1 MIDRLLFKIKGSRHI
16 MIRLVGLYVLQAFL
30 IFGQGLSLAAL
41 LTGLWQGHTLLSQV
55 YWLIG
60 FIVCYLLRHGLTEV
74 GNGWLDRYSSVA
86 AQNFRQQLLK
96 KVFELGPVIVQR
108 EGTGNM
114 VTLALDGIKEVE
126 NYIQLIY
133 SKVISMMIIPVL
145 LLIACFW
152 LDWISGVV
160 MLLVYP
166 LIVLFMIILGYA
178 AKAKAD
184 RQFAAFQVL
193 SNHFIDS
200 LRGIDTLKYFGLSK
214 RYSRSIYRSSEQ
226 FRKSTM
232 SVIKVAML
240 STFALDFF
248 TTLAIAVLAVFLGL
262 RLINGHLLL
271 FPALAILILAPEY
284 FLPIRNFASD
294 YHATLN
300 GKNSFHAVLKIL
312 NMPLPKK
319 PVVKLHQWSDNDQLI
334 FDDIK
339 FTYPHEGSE
348 LANLNLTVKGYQKI
362 GIIGM
367 SGAGKTTLINLLS
380 GFLAPTTGKIN
391 IQGQEVATLD
401 INNWQKQIL
410 YIPQTPYIFA
420 DTLKNNI
427 AFYTP
432 DVSEDRIKEAI
443 HVVGLDDLVAEL
455 PQGLLTMIGSGH
467 RALSGG
473 QAQRIA
479 LARAFLDPSRKV
491 MIFDEP
497 TAHLDIETELELK
510 KRMIPLM
517 ENRLVFFATHRL
529 HWMKQ
534 MDHILVLKNGKLIE
548 QGTYQQLLDKQGYF
562 VELMNQTKGK
572 ETAHG

>member
-1 MIDRLLFKIKGSRHI
+1 MIK
-16 MIRLVGLYVLQAFL
+16 LVGLYVLQAFL
-30 IFGQGLSLAAL
+30 ILGQGLSLAAL
-41 LTGLWQGHTLLSQV
+41 LTGLWQGHSLLSQI
-55 YWLIG
+55 YGLGG
-60 FIVCYLLRHGLTEV
+60 FVACYLLRHGLTEI
-74 GNGWLDRYSSVA
+74 GNDWLDKYSANA

-96 KVFELGPVIVQR
+96 KVFALGPVIVQR

-126 NYIQLIY
+126 NYIRLIY
-133 SKVISMMIIPVL
+133 SKVISMMIIPVIIL
-145 LLIACFW
+145 VVCFW
-152 LDWISGVV
+152 LDWISGIV

-184 RQFAAFQVL
+184 RQFAAFQIL

-214 RYSRSIYRSSEQ
+214 KYSQSIYRSSER

-240 STFALDFF
+240 STFALDSF
-248 TTLAIAVLAVFLGL
+248 TTLAIAILAVFLGL

-300 GKNSFHAVLKIL
+300 GKNSFHAVRRIL
-312 NMPLPKK
+312 EMLLPKK
-319 PVVKLHQWSDNDQLI
+319 PTVELHQWTGVDELSLETVE
-334 FDDIK
+334 FM
-339 FTYPHEGSE
+339 YPQNGSE
-348 LANLNLTVKGYQKI
+348 LTNLDLTVKGNQKI

-380 GFLAPTTGKIN
+380 GFLAPTSGQIT
-391 IQGQEVATLD
+391 IQRKKVTTLD
-401 INNWQKQIL
+401 IHDWQKQIL

-432 DVSEDRIKEAI
+432 NVSEDKIKEAI
-443 HVVGLDDLVAEL
+443 HVVGLDNLVAEL
-455 PQGLLTMIGSGH
+455 PQGLETMIGSGH

-479 LARAFLDPSRKV
+479 LARAFLDPERRV

-510 KRMIPLM
+510 KRMLPLM

-534 MDHILVLKNGKLIE
+534 MDYILVLKNGKLIE
-548 QGTYQQLLDKQGYF
+548 QGTYQQLLDEHGYF
-562 VELMNQTKGK
+562 TELMDQTRGK
-572 ETAHG
+572 EITHE

>member
-1 MIDRLLFKIKGSRHI
+1 MIK
-16 MIRLVGLYVLQAFL
+16 LVGLYVLQAFL
-30 IFGQGLSLAAL
+30 ILGQGLSLAAL
-41 LTGLWQGHTLLSQV
+41 LTGLWQGYSLLSQI
-55 YWLIG
+55 YGLGG
-60 FIVCYLLRHGLTEV
+60 FIVCYLLRHGLTEI
-74 GNGWLDRYSSVA
+74 GNDWLDKYSANA

-96 KVFELGPVIVQR
+96 KVFALGPVIVQR

-114 VTLALDGIKEVE
+114 VTLALDGIKEVK
-126 NYIQLIY
+126 NYIRLIY
-133 SKVISMMIIPVL
+133 SKVISMMIIPVIIL
-145 LLIACFW
+145 VVCFW
-152 LDWISGVV
+152 LDWISGIV

-184 RQFAAFQVL
+184 RQFAAFQIL

-214 RYSRSIYRSSEQ
+214 KYSQSIYRSSEH

-248 TTLAIAVLAVFLGL
+248 TTLAIAILAVFLGL

-271 FPALAILILAPEY
+271 FPTLAILILAPEY

-300 GKNSFHAVLKIL
+300 GKNSFHAVRQIL
-312 NMPLPKK
+312 EMPLPKK
-319 PVVKLHQWSDNDQLI
+319 PTVELHQWTGVDGLSFENVE
-334 FDDIK
+334 FM
-339 FTYPHEGSE
+339 YPQNGSE
-348 LANLNLTVKGYQKI
+348 LTNLDLTVKGNQKI

-380 GFLAPTTGKIN
+380 GFLAPTSGQIT
-391 IQGQEVATLD
+391 IQGKKVTTLD
-401 INNWQKQIL
+401 IHDWQKQIL

-432 DVSEDRIKEAI
+432 NVSEDKIKEAI

-455 PQGLLTMIGSGH
+455 PQGLGTMIGSGH

-479 LARAFLDPSRKV
+479 LARAFLDPERRV

-510 KRMIPLM
+510 KRMLPLM

-534 MDHILVLKNGKLIE
+534 MDYILVLKNGKLIE
-548 QGTYQQLLDKQGYF
+548 QGTYQQLLDEHGYF
-562 VELMNQTKGK
+562 TELMDQTRGK
-572 ETAHG
+572 EITHE

>member
-1 MIDRLLFKIKGSRHI
+1 MIK
-16 MIRLVGLYVLQAFL
+16 LVGLYVLQAFL
-30 IFGQGLSLAAL
+30 ILGQGLSLAAL
-41 LTGLWQGHTLLSQV
+41 LTGLWQGHSLLSQI
-55 YWLIG
+55 YGLGG
-60 FIVCYLLRHGLTEV
+60 FIACYLLRHGLTEI
-74 GNGWLDRYSSVA
+74 GNDWLDKYSANA

-96 KVFELGPVIVQR
+96 KVFALGPVIVQR

-126 NYIQLIY
+126 NYIRLIY
-133 SKVISMMIIPVL
+133 SKVISMMIIPVIIL
-145 LLIACFW
+145 VVCFW
-152 LDWISGVV
+152 LDWISGIV

-184 RQFAAFQVL
+184 RQFAAFQIL

-214 RYSRSIYRSSEQ
+214 KYSQSIYRSSER

-248 TTLAIAVLAVFLGL
+248 TTLAIAILAVFLGL

-300 GKNSFHAVLKIL
+300 GKNSFHAVRRIL
-312 NMPLPKK
+312 EMPLPKR
-319 PVVKLHQWSDNDQLI
+319 PTVELHQWTGVDELSLENVE
-334 FDDIK
+334 FM
-339 FTYPHEGSE
+339 YPQNGSE
-348 LANLNLTVKGYQKI
+348 LTNLDLTVKGNQKI

-380 GFLAPTTGKIN
+380 GFLAPTSGQIT
-391 IQGQEVATLD
+391 IQEKKVTTLD
-401 INNWQKQIL
+401 IYDWQKQIL

-432 DVSEDRIKEAI
+432 NVSEDKIKEAI
-443 HVVGLDDLVAEL
+443 HVVGLDNLVAEL
-455 PQGLLTMIGSGH
+455 PQGLGTMIGSGH

-479 LARAFLDPSRKV
+479 LARAFLDPERRV

-510 KRMIPLM
+510 KRMLPLM

-534 MDHILVLKNGKLIE
+534 MDYILVLKNGKLIE
-548 QGTYQQLLDKQGYF
+548 QGTYQQLLDEHGYF
-562 VELMNQTKGK
+562 TELMDQTRGK
-572 ETAHG
+572 EITHE

>member
-1 MIDRLLFKIKGSRHI
+1 MIK
-16 MIRLVGLYVLQAFL
+16 LVGLYVLQAFL
-30 IFGQGLSLAAL
+30 ILGQGLSLAAL
-41 LTGLWQGHTLLSQV
+41 LTGLWQGHSLLSQI
-55 YWLIG
+55 YGLGG
-60 FIVCYLLRHGLTEV
+60 FVACYLLRHGLTEI
-74 GNGWLDRYSSVA
+74 GNDWLDKYSANV

-96 KVFELGPVIVQR
+96 KVFALGPVIVQR

-126 NYIQLIY
+126 NYIRLIY
-133 SKVISMMIIPVL
+133 SKVISMMIIPVIIL
-145 LLIACFW
+145 VVCFW
-152 LDWISGVV
+152 LDWISGIV

-184 RQFAAFQVL
+184 RQFAAFQIL

-214 RYSRSIYRSSEQ
+214 KYSQSIYRSSER

-248 TTLAIAVLAVFLGL
+248 TTLAIAILAVFLGL

-300 GKNSFHAVLKIL
+300 GKNSFHAVRRIL
-312 NMPLPKK
+312 EMLLPKK
-319 PVVKLHQWSDNDQLI
+319 PTVELHQWTGVDELSLENVE
-334 FDDIK
+334 FM
-339 FTYPHEGSE
+339 YPQNGSE
-348 LANLNLTVKGYQKI
+348 LTNLDLTVKGNQKI

-380 GFLAPTTGKIN
+380 GFLAPTSGQIT
-391 IQGQEVATLD
+391 IQRKKVTTLD
-401 INNWQKQIL
+401 IHDWQKQIL

-432 DVSEDRIKEAI
+432 NVSEDKIKEAI
-443 HVVGLDDLVAEL
+443 HVVGLDNLVAEL
-455 PQGLLTMIGSGH
+455 PQGLETMIGSGH

-479 LARAFLDPSRKV
+479 LARAFLDPERRV

-510 KRMIPLM
+510 KRMLPLM

-534 MDHILVLKNGKLIE
+534 MDYILVLKNGKLIE
-548 QGTYQQLLDKQGYF
+548 QGTYQQLLDEHGYF
-562 VELMNQTKGK
+562 TELMDQTRGK
-572 ETAHG
+572 EITHE

>member
-1 MIDRLLFKIKGSRHI
+1 MIK
-16 MIRLVGLYVLQAFL
+16 LVGLYVLQAFL
-30 IFGQGLSLAAL
+30 ILGQGLSLAAL
-41 LTGLWQGHTLLSQV
+41 LTGLWQGHSLLSQI
-55 YWLIG
+55 YGLGG
-60 FIVCYLLRHGLTEV
+60 FIVCYLLRHGLTEI
-74 GNGWLDRYSSVA
+74 GNDWLDKYSANA

-96 KVFELGPVIVQR
+96 KVFALGPVIVQR

-126 NYIQLIY
+126 NYIRLIY
-133 SKVISMMIIPVL
+133 SKVISMMIIPVIIL
-145 LLIACFW
+145 VVCFW
-152 LDWISGVV
+152 LDWISGIV

-184 RQFAAFQVL
+184 RQFAAFQIL

-214 RYSRSIYRSSEQ
+214 KYSQSIYRSSER

-248 TTLAIAVLAVFLGL
+248 TTLAIAILAVFLGL

-271 FPALAILILAPEY
+271 FPTLAILILAPEY

-300 GKNSFHAVLKIL
+300 GKNSFHAVRRIL
-312 NMPLPKK
+312 EMPLLKK
-319 PVVKLHQWSDNDQLI
+319 PTVELHQWTGVDGLSFENVE
-334 FDDIK
+334 FM
-339 FTYPHEGSE
+339 YPQNGSE
-348 LANLNLTVKGYQKI
+348 LTNLDLTVKGNQKI

-380 GFLAPTTGKIN
+380 GFLAPTSGQIT
-391 IQGQEVATLD
+391 IQGKKVTTLD
-401 INNWQKQIL
+401 IHDWQKQIL

-432 DVSEDRIKEAI
+432 NVSEDKIKEAI

-455 PQGLLTMIGSGH
+455 PQGLGTMIGSGH

-479 LARAFLDPSRKV
+479 LARAFLDPERRV

-510 KRMIPLM
+510 KRMLPLM

-534 MDHILVLKNGKLIE
+534 MDYILVLKNGKLIE
-548 QGTYQQLLDKQGYF
+548 QGTYQQLLDEHGYF
-562 VELMNQTKGK
+562 TELMDQTRGK
-572 ETAHG
+572 EITHE

>member
-1 MIDRLLFKIKGSRHI
+1 MIK
-16 MIRLVGLYVLQAFL
+16 LVGLYVLQAFL
-30 IFGQGLSLAAL
+30 ILGQGLGLAAL
-41 LTGLWQGHTLLSQV
+41 LTGLWQGHSLLSQI
-55 YWLIG
+55 YGLGG
-60 FIVCYLLRHGLTEV
+60 FVVCYLLRHGLTEI
-74 GNGWLDRYSSVA
+74 GNDWLDKYSANA

-96 KVFELGPVIVQR
+96 KIFALGPVIVQR

-126 NYIQLIY
+126 NYIRLIY
-133 SKVISMMIIPVL
+133 SKVISMMIIPVII
-145 LLIACFW
+145 LIVCFW
-152 LDWISGVV
+152 LDWISGIV

-184 RQFAAFQVL
+184 RQFAAFQIL

-214 RYSRSIYRSSEQ
+214 KYSQSIYRSSER

-248 TTLAIAVLAVFLGL
+248 TTLAIAILAVFLGL

-300 GKNSFHAVLKIL
+300 GKNSFHAVRRIL
-312 NMPLPKK
+312 EMPLPKK
-319 PVVKLHQWSDNDQLI
+319 PTVELHQWTGEDELSFKNVE
-334 FDDIK
+334 FK
-339 FTYPHEGSE
+339 YPQSGSE
-348 LANLNLTVKGYQKI
+348 LTNLNLTVKGDQKV

-380 GFLAPTTGKIN
+380 GFLAPTSGQII
-391 IQGQEVATLD
+391 IQEKKVTTLD
-401 INNWQKQIL
+401 IPDWQKQIL

-432 DVSEDRIKEAI
+432 NVSESKIKEAI
-443 HVVGLDDLVAEL
+443 HVVGLDDLVDEL
-455 PQGLLTMIGSGH
+455 PQGLDTMIGSGH

-479 LARAFLDPSRKV
+479 LARAFLDPKRRI

-510 KRMIPLM
+510 KRMLPLM

-534 MDHILVLKNGKLIE
+534 MDYILVLKNGKLIE
-548 QGTYQQLLDKQGYF
+548 QGTYEQLLDEHGYF
-562 VELMNQTKGK
+562 TELMDQTRGK
-572 ETAHG
+572 EITHE

>member
-1 MIDRLLFKIKGSRHI
+1 MIK
-16 MIRLVGLYVLQAFL
+16 LVGLYVLQAFL
-30 IFGQGLSLAAL
+30 ILGQGLSLAAL
-41 LTGLWQGHTLLSQV
+41 LTGLWQGHSLLSQI
-55 YWLIG
+55 YGLGG
-60 FIVCYLLRHGLTEV
+60 FVACYLLRHGLTEI
-74 GNGWLDRYSSVA
+74 GNDWLDKYSANA

-96 KVFELGPVIVQR
+96 KVFALGPVIVQR

-126 NYIQLIY
+126 NYIRLIY
-133 SKVISMMIIPVL
+133 SKVISMMIIPVIIL
-145 LLIACFW
+145 VVCFW
-152 LDWISGVV
+152 LDWISGIV

-184 RQFAAFQVL
+184 RQFAAFQIL

-214 RYSRSIYRSSEQ
+214 KYSQSIYRSSER

-248 TTLAIAVLAVFLGL
+248 TTLAIAILAVFLGL

-300 GKNSFHAVLKIL
+300 GKNSFHAVRRIL
-312 NMPLPKK
+312 EMLLPKK
-319 PVVKLHQWSDNDQLI
+319 PTVELHQWTGVDELSLETVE
-334 FDDIK
+334 FM
-339 FTYPHEGSE
+339 YPQNGSE
-348 LANLNLTVKGYQKI
+348 LTNLDLTVKGNQKI

-380 GFLAPTTGKIN
+380 GFLAPTSGQIT
-391 IQGQEVATLD
+391 IQGKKVTTLD
-401 INNWQKQIL
+401 IHDWQKQIL

-432 DVSEDRIKEAI
+432 NVSEDKIKEAI
-443 HVVGLDDLVAEL
+443 HVVGLDNLVAEL
-455 PQGLLTMIGSGH
+455 PQGLETMIGSGH

-479 LARAFLDPSRKV
+479 LARAFLDPERRV

-510 KRMIPLM
+510 KRMLPLM

-534 MDHILVLKNGKLIE
+534 MDYILVLKNGKLIE
-548 QGTYQQLLDKQGYF
+548 QGTYQQLLDEHGYF
-562 VELMNQTKGK
+562 TELMDQTRGK
-572 ETAHG
+572 EITHE

>member
-1 MIDRLLFKIKGSRHI
+1 MIK
-16 MIRLVGLYVLQAFL
+16 LVGLYVLQAFL
-30 IFGQGLSLAAL
+30 ILGQGLSLAAL
-41 LTGLWQGHTLLSQV
+41 LTGLWQGHSLLSQI
-55 YWLIG
+55 YGLGG
-60 FIVCYLLRHGLTEV
+60 FVACYLLRHGLTEI
-74 GNGWLDRYSSVA
+74 GNDWLDKYSANA
-86 AQNFRQQLLK
+86 AQNFA
-96 KVFELGPVIVQR
+96 LGPVIVQR

-126 NYIQLIY
+126 NYIRLIY
-133 SKVISMMIIPVL
+133 SKVISMMIIPVIIL
-145 LLIACFW
+145 VVCFW
-152 LDWISGVV
+152 LDWISGIV

-184 RQFAAFQVL
+184 RQFAAFQIL

-214 RYSRSIYRSSEQ
+214 KYSQSIYRSSER

-248 TTLAIAVLAVFLGL
+248 TTLAIAILAVFLGL

-300 GKNSFHAVLKIL
+300 GKNSFHAVRRIL
-312 NMPLPKK
+312 EMLLPKK
-319 PVVKLHQWSDNDQLI
+319 PTVELHQWTGVDELSLETVE
-334 FDDIK
+334 FM
-339 FTYPHEGSE
+339 YPQNGSE
-348 LANLNLTVKGYQKI
+348 LTNLDLTVKGNQKI

-380 GFLAPTTGKIN
+380 GFLAPTSGQIT
-391 IQGQEVATLD
+391 IQRKKVTTLD
-401 INNWQKQIL
+401 IHDWQKQIL

-432 DVSEDRIKEAI
+432 NVSEDKIKEAI
-443 HVVGLDDLVAEL
+443 HVVGLDNLVAEL
-455 PQGLLTMIGSGH
+455 PQGLETMIGSGH

-479 LARAFLDPSRKV
+479 LARAFLDPERRV

-510 KRMIPLM
+510 KRMLPLM

-534 MDHILVLKNGKLIE
+534 MDYILVLKNGKLIE
-548 QGTYQQLLDKQGYF
+548 QGTYQQLLDEHGYF
-562 VELMNQTKGK
+562 TELMDQTRGK
-572 ETAHG
+572 EITHE